1 MPEIIF
7 MDMNGNEIKK
17 DLTEINSLQDV
28 KDSFKELEKKKGQK

>member
-1 MPEIIF
+1 MPDIIF